1 MSKHSGILDNH
12 NQIKKHVMSISEK
25 NGDTKRDRKN
35 IYEKIKDKKHT
46 EFIKTFMYSSKAQQI
61 PRRTNV
67 KRWIF
72 RHNQTTDGQRQTEN
86 LKSSKGKVNAH
97 IYVSIHETMEARS
110 Q

>member
-1 MSKHSGILDNH
+1 MSKDSYILDNH
-12 NQIKKHVMSISEK
+12 NHIKKHVMNISEK

-35 IYEKIKDKKHT
+35 IYEKIKNKKYT
-46 EFIKTFMYSSKAQQI
+46 KFVKPFMYSSKAQQI

-72 RHNQTTDGQRQTEN
+72 QHNQTTDGQRQTEN

-97 IYVSIHETMEARS
+97 VM
-110 Q
+110 